1 MRRAH
6 KYNVP
11 FAPFCACPPLFFYL
25 RSATRSAPLSLVR
38 LFRTLAGWMGEL
50 RAPKHENY
58 GTSPPPWHPHSDD
71 TLADIGAGSLKPIH
85 LSDPAA
91 LLPPPLTSLAD
102 LETDAL
108 AYVLACLVPADLA
121 RTAASARR
129 LHEAV
134 EAATDL
140 RASRLGAC
148 LAPFRGSARLEL
160 LAIKETVKHEQQSMR
175 TRPRV

>member
-1 MRRAH
+1 
-6 KYNVP
+6 
-11 FAPFCACPPLFFYL
+11 
-25 RSATRSAPLSLVR
+25 
-38 LFRTLAGWMGEL
+38 MGEML
-50 RAPKHENY
+50 RLGWAPKHEDY

-121 RTAASARR
+121 RAAASARR

-140 RASRLGAC
+140 RASRFGAC

>member
-1 MRRAH
+1 
-6 KYNVP
+6 
-11 FAPFCACPPLFFYL
+11 
-25 RSATRSAPLSLVR
+25 
-38 LFRTLAGWMGEL
+38 MGEL

-108 AYVLACLVPADLA
+108 AYVLACLMPADLPA
-121 RTAASARR
+121 RTRRCLGPPLTRGRRGGDRSAR
-129 LHEAV
+129 E
-134 EAATDL
+134 
-140 RASRLGAC
+140 
-148 LAPFRGSARLEL
+148 
-160 LAIKETVKHEQQSMR
+160 
-175 TRPRV
+175 